1 MKKPFVACVLLG
13 SLFVP
18 AYRAQAP
25 PGDMQNFGGCGL
37 EGDAKPQQLKNLNR
51 LKNRFTPPAASQMN
65 SQITLEAILA
75 PGNDLNRWG
84 ESQGATVTGYVIDVK
99 PGGPETVNCHA
110 TDPPHVDT
118 HIELA
123 VNPGDSQGIK
133 HMIVEVTPR
142 GRAIMASKGKD
153 WSTANLQRTMKGRKV
168 AVTGWMMVDRQHCNA
183 SENTNPGNANNWRAT
198 CWEIHPVTGLAPVSQ
213 P

>member
-1 MKKPFVACVLLG
+1 MKKLFAASVLFG

-25 PGDMQNFGGCGL
+25 SGDMQNFDGCGL
-37 EGDAKPQQLKNLNR
+37 EGDAKPQALKNLNR
-51 LKNRFTPPAASQMN
+51 LKNRFVPPAASQMN
-65 SQITLEAILA
+65 TEITLGDILA
-75 PGNDLNRWG
+75 PGNDLNRWK

-123 VNPGDSQGIK
+123 LNPGDSQGIT

-142 GRAIMASKGKD
+142 GRAIMASKGKN
-153 WSTANLQRTMKGRKV
+153 WSTANLRRTLMGHKI
-168 AVTGWMMVDRQHCNA
+168 AVTGWMMIDRQHCNA

-198 CWEIHPVTGLAPVSQ
+198 CWEIHPVTGMAPA

>member
-1 MKKPFVACVLLG
+1 MKKLFVGCVLLG

-18 AYRAQAP
+18 AYRAQVPSA
-25 PGDMQNFGGCGL
+25 GMQNFDGCGL
-37 EGDAKPQQLKNLNR
+37 EGDAKPQPLKNLNR

-65 SQITLEAILA
+65 PQITLDAILA
-75 PGNDLNRWG
+75 PGNDLNRWS

-110 TDPPHVDT
+110 TDPRHVDT

-142 GRAIMASKGKD
+142 GRAIIASKGKD
-153 WSTANLQRTMKGRKV
+153 WSTVNLRRTMMGRKV
-168 AVTGWMMVDRQHCNA
+168 TVTGWMMVDRQHCNA